1 MPEELRSNLP
11 RRDYLLLPLLGILS
25 ALALLG
31 SAEFGARRIWPARE
45 DTACDQKTPFSG
57 DRYKPNCTDTSKIA
71 ESPWV
76 ESAYNEC
83 GYRSNAPCGP
93 KHPGSIRL
101 ALLGSSEAIGFL
113 VPYPQS
119 FAGLSERS
127 LSRQCGRPVEVQNL
141 AVAGIHLLQEA
152 HRIDEALALEPDA
165 VALLVTPGTLGQ
177 DDAPRW
183 QPEEVKHAPS
193 ARQGYGMHASFVRL
207 KSLLRQSTAFSVLR
221 YYYFKDDDAYF
232 RAQLKTEGDRTDV
245 LRLPF
250 SPAWRQ
256 RFDFFDSILDY
267 LSAKTQ
273 SRQIPLVLISSISRP
288 QAALLDLRESYPEL
302 DPFAFD
308 RQVAQISA
316 RRGILHVTAIS
327 DFSRVRR
334 VTSLFYVSD
343 GHMNAAGQ
351 DILSQSFT
359 REILQSHILERAGC
373 SSLADSNLMVARP

>member
-1 MPEELRSNLP
+1 MPEELRSSLP
-11 RRDYLLLPLLGILS
+11 RRDYLLLPLLGVLS
-25 ALALLG
+25 AVMLLG
-31 SAEFGARRIWPARE
+31 TVELGARRVWPVRE
-45 DTACDQKTPFSG
+45 DTTCDQKTPFSG

-76 ESAYNEC
+76 ENAYNEC

-101 ALLGSSEAIGFL
+101 ALLGSSEAVGFL

-119 FAGLSERS
+119 FAGLTEKG

-141 AVAGIHLLQEA
+141 AVAGIHLSQEA

-165 VALLVTPGTLGQ
+165 VALLVTPGTLGL
-177 DDAPRW
+177 DVAPRW
-183 QPEEVKHAPS
+183 QTEEARPAP
-193 ARQGYGMHASFVRL
+193 ALQQRYGLHASFVRA

-221 YYYFKDDDAYF
+221 YYYFKNDDAYF
-232 RAQLKTEGDRTDV
+232 RAQLNTETDRTDV

-256 RFDFFDSILDY
+256 RFDFLDTVLAY
-267 LSAKTQ
+267 LSAKAQ
-273 SRQIPLVLISSISRP
+273 AKQIPLILISSISRP
-288 QAALLDLRESYPEL
+288 QAALFDLRESYPDL

-308 RQVAQISA
+308 RQVAEIAA
-316 RRGILHVTAIS
+316 RHRVVYVTAVAE
-327 DFSRVRR
+327 FSRVPH

-351 DILSQSFT
+351 EILSQSFA
-359 REILQSHILERAGC
+359 RDILQSHILERAGC
-373 SSLADSNLMVARP
+373 TTPADSNLMAARP